1 MDALFDELTDRYI
14 IKVVYH
20 NFSDSMHLI
29 SKATWNM
36 EITKDKQKTRIFI
49 AADYFNSFSF

>member
-29 SKATWNM
+29 SKAT
-36 EITKDKQKTRIFI
+36 
-49 AADYFNSFSF
+49 